1 MNSPKKD
8 RFSKATFAILIAF
21 IVWGLVGLVLHP
33 IEATS
38 FWGVGLGAV
47 AAVLFVLAM
56 DIRNLGLKNGLLAFI
71 TIAVVTFG
79 AVLLNHLRGWPF
91 GLLTYHDILGWK
103 ILGGIA
109 WPIPAFWVF
118 MGNAAFLLMRP
129 KEMRYDVKLLFSW
142 AFDTGL
148 TVMLAALII
157 EPIMTDTTAQVWAV
171 PGAIMGTPI
180 SCFIGWF
187 LTAFVAAFVAI
198 LLIKPWLHENVPA
211 PRFLTFAMSG
221 LSLLGFGAATRLTL
235 VPVQLLCLISTAYFA
250 WSFRKA
256 SKQLK
261 QTVAE
266 TPRETPPAEQPPAA
280 KESSSM

>member
-21 IVWGLVGLVLHP
+21 VVWGLIGLVLHP
-33 IEATS
+33 IEVTS

-56 DIRNLGLKNGLLAFI
+56 DIKNFGLKNGALVFI

-79 AVLLNHLRGWPF
+79 AVMLNHLRGWPF
-91 GLLTYHDILGWK
+91 GLLSYHDILGWK

-118 MGNAAFLLMRP
+118 VSNAAFLLMRP

-157 EPIMTDTTAQVWAV
+157 EPIMTDHHGHAHLMLYRLVPDGLRGRFRGHTSDQTLVAREL
-171 PGAIMGTPI
+171 PGAALSDVRHVWTKPT
-180 SCFIGWF
+180 WF
-187 LTAFVAAFVAI
+187 WRRHPPDPGPGPTL
-198 LLIKPWLHENVPA
+198 
-211 PRFLTFAMSG
+211 MSG
-221 LSLLGFGAATRLTL
+221 FHG
-235 VPVQLLCLISTAYFA
+235 V
-250 WSFRKA
+250 FRVVIQKGI
-256 SKQLK
+256 
-261 QTVAE
+261 QT
-266 TPRETPPAEQPPAA
+266 T
-280 KESSSM
+280 